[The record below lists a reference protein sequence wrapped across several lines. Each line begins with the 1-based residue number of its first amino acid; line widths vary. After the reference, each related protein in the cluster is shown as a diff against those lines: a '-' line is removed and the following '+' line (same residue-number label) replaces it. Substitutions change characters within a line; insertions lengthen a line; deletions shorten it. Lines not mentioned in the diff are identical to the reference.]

1 MTTHD
6 REFPGADAQRS
17 VEAVRALAR
26 AARALER
33 ASSELNMAHYRVLSA
48 IASGE
53 DRASRVAERLELGR
67 PAISAAVDA
76 LCRAGYLV
84 RTEVK
89 KDQRAFDLR
98 LTDAGGDLLHR
109 VEAEMV
115 RLFDDLCQQTPDGD
129 RLREDLASLG
139 VALDRVA
146 ERRLAERRRTES

>member
-1 MTTHD
+1 
-6 REFPGADAQRS
+6 
-17 VEAVRALAR
+17 
-26 AARALER
+26 
-33 ASSELNMAHYRVLSA
+33 MAHYRVLSA

-84 RTEVK
+84 RGEVK
-89 KDQRAFDLR
+89 KDLRAFDLQ
-98 LTDAGGDLLHR
+98 LTDAGSALLQR

-139 VALDRVA
+139 VALDQVA
-146 ERRLAERRRTES
+146 ERRLAERRRTGS